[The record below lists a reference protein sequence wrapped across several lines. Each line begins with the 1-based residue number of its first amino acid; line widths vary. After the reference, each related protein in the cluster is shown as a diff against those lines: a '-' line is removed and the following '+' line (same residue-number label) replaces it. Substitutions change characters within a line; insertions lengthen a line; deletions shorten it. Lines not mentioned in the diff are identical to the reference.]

1 MIKITGTNTFIDVEI
16 DGRIVRIQGEMGMG
30 EFYCHKGSMQEW
42 LVPAGEKISEEDK
55 KMIIQRVMEKTAGSH
70 MVITFDEEE
79 PVKTETKKKE
89 LSIIPKD
96 TGEKYR
102 SYMNP
107 IVNEL
112 VDLLK
117 KLNEM
122 IEIQFDKEAENE
134 KNNIFFDEKCFDEF
148 LEQYK
153 KVITPFCTKEFLS
166 KWYRN
171 GIRKPGNYYYLN
183 ESATVYFTMKR
194 ESKALVFIEPT
205 EEISAE
211 CYKFE
216 LINVNGK
223 YLIDKM
229 FYYFKREQI
238 YHKMQWL

>member
-89 LSIIPKD
+89 LSIVPKD
-96 TGEKYR
+96 TAEKYLG
-102 SYMNP
+102 YMNT
-107 IVNEL
+107 IVNEIL
-112 VDLLK
+112 DLLK
-117 KLNEM
+117 KLNLM
-122 IEIQFDKEAENE
+122 IEAQFDKEAENE
-134 KNNIFFDEKCFDEF
+134 KNNIFFDENCFDEF

-153 KVITPFCTKEFLS
+153 KVITPFCTEVFLS

-171 GIRKPGNYYYLN
+171 SIAKPGNYYYLN

>member
-70 MVITFDEEE
+70 MVITFDNEN
-79 PVKTETKKKE
+79 PVKTEPKKEE

-112 VDLLK
+112 LDLLK
-117 KLNEM
+117 KLNLM
-122 IEIQFDKEAENE
+122 IEAQFDKEEAAEQ
-134 KNNIFFDEKCFDEF
+134 KFDKDSFDEF
-148 LEQYK
+148 CARYK
-153 KVITPFCTKEFLS
+153 KEISPFCTEVFLS

-171 GIRKPGNYYYLN
+171 SIRKPGDYYYLN

-194 ESKALVFIEPT
+194 ESKTLVFIEPT

-229 FYYFKREQI
+229 FYYFKGEQK

>member
-16 DGRIVRIQGEMGMG
+16 EGRIVRIQGEMGMG
-30 EFYCHKGSMQEW
+30 GFYCLKGSMQEW

-55 KMIIQRVMEKTAGSH
+55 KMIIQRVTEKTAGSH

-89 LSIIPKD
+89 LSIVPKD
-96 TGEKYR
+96 TAEKYLG
-102 SYMNP
+102 YMNT
-107 IVNEL
+107 IVNEIL
-112 VDLLK
+112 DLLK
-117 KLNEM
+117 KLNLM
-122 IEIQFDKEAENE
+122 IEAQSDKEAENE
-134 KNNIFFDEKCFDEF
+134 KNNIFFDENCFDEF

-171 GIRKPGNYYYLN
+171 GIGKPGDYYYLN
-183 ESATVYFTMKR
+183 EAATVYFTMKS
-194 ESKALVFIEPT
+194 ESRALVFIEPP
-205 EEISAE
+205 EEIITK

-216 LINVNGK
+216 LKNENGK